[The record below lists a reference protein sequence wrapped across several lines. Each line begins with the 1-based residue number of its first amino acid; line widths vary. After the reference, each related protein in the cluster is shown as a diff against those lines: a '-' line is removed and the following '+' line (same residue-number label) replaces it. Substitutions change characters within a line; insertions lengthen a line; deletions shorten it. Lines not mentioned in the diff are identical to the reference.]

1 MEKNGGGECG
11 QPGYLGFVNGTMGP
25 SSIVVVGIHA
35 RFSMLAMT
43 PPPRPYL
50 MVGTPWP
57 FIDCRGGH
65 PRLFINRGCSWPFL
79 ETGDSPM
86 ALYRGG

>member
-11 QPGYLGFVNGTMGP
+11 QPGYLGFVNGTIGP
-25 SSIVVVGIHA
+25 LSIVVVGIRA

-43 PPPRPYL
+43 PPPPQA
-50 MVGTPWP
+50 VSCGGHSWP

-65 PRLFINRGCSWPFL
+65 LRLFINRGRSWPFL
-79 ETGDSPM
+79 ETGD
-86 ALYRGG
+86 